1 MISQK
6 GEVTP
11 YEVVSEVLHRPT
23 DRQALSI
30 VGALVALCRGTA
42 AAGVGHHELLPF
54 VVFLAE
60 DTPDAILAPIC
71 LQPERM
77 GIVWPS
83 EHKL

>member
-11 YEVVSEVLHRPT
+11 YEVVSEVLHRPN

-30 VGALVALCRGTA
+30 VGAVVALRRVAA
-42 AAGVGHHELLPF
+42 AAGVGYHELLPL

-60 DTPDAILAPIC
+60 DSPDAILAPIC
-71 LQPERM
+71 L
-77 GIVWPS
+77 
-83 EHKL
+83 